1 MAKIIL
7 THEVTGLGAPGDVVE
22 VKDGYARNYLIPRNL
37 AAPWTKGAEKD
48 ITAIRKA
55 RKAREIASLDDAK
68 AIRDSLQSKP
78 VVVSAK
84 AGDAGRLFGAVTTA
98 EIAEAVK
105 ASGAPAID
113 KRKVEIAQ
121 PIKALGEYT
130 VSVRLHP
137 EVAATVTVKVVT
149 IVLIVLMSLST
160 FTTQHQL
167 MRKNMPSSALDNPFA
182 RQQKVLLYVMPL
194 FFAISGVNF
203 PIGVLLY
210 WLTTNVWSMCQ
221 QFYVIRRMPAPGSPA
236 EQALRERKAK
246 RGKVHEEFTVK
257 GLKQDEDAE
266 EAPKTG
272 GQRVQPTRNKKR
284 KNSQAKPKPSSAVAE
299 TKPQTDN

>member
-1 MAKIIL
+1 MAKTIL

-78 VVVSAK
+78 VVVAAK
-84 AGDAGRLFGAVTTA
+84 AGEAGRLFGAVTTA

-137 EVAATVTVKVVT
+137 EVAAAVTVKVV
-149 IVLIVLMSLST
+149 
-160 FTTQHQL
+160 
-167 MRKNMPSSALDNPFA
+167 AA
-182 RQQKVLLYVMPL
+182 
-194 FFAISGVNF
+194 
-203 PIGVLLY
+203 
-210 WLTTNVWSMCQ
+210 
-221 QFYVIRRMPAPGSPA
+221 
-236 EQALRERKAK
+236 
-246 RGKVHEEFTVK
+246 
-257 GLKQDEDAE
+257 
-266 EAPKTG
+266 
-272 GQRVQPTRNKKR
+272 
-284 KNSQAKPKPSSAVAE
+284 
-299 TKPQTDN
+299 